1 MPASILQ
8 QDGGGLYDRDSGGR
22 GLEEVMPREGDDKVS
37 LVRTPVACLLIP
49 EREIGGGE
57 PPLTTS
63 DWRVWTMLSTV
74 SR

>member
-1 MPASILQ
+1 
-8 QDGGGLYDRDSGGR
+8 
-22 GLEEVMPREGDDKVS
+22 LEEVMPREGDDKVS